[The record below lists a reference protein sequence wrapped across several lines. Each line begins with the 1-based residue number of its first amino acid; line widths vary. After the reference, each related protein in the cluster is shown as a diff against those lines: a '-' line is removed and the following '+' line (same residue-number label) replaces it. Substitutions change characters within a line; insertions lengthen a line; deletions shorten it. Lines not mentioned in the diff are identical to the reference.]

1 MFYFIIIRVSAMLG
15 AIYGDIIGSYYE
27 IHSTKDYNFELNR
40 NCTFTDDTVLS
51 AAVCKAILA
60 NSENISFIDVKKRA
74 FEYAVQYKSFY
85 RKYPHAGYGSMF
97 ISWAKDN
104 ELGVQHSYGNGAAMR
119 VVPIGYAYN
128 TLKQVLVQTKA
139 SCYYTHN
146 HSEAIAG
153 AKAVSG
159 SVFLARNGKD
169 KEEIKKFCEKQLG
182 IKLNASIE
190 QLRKSYVFDSRTR
203 YSVPPAIIA
212 FLESTDYESAVRNAI
227 SLGGDADTMAC
238 IAGGIAEAYYQLIPE
253 HINSFCNKKIDS
265 AIKSVIK
272 DFTHK
277 FLVK

>member
-1 MFYFIIIRVSAMLG
+1 MLG
-15 AIYGDIIGSYYE
+15 AVYGDIIGSYYE
-27 IHSTKDYNFELNR
+27 VHSTKDYNFELNR
-40 NCTFTDDTVLS
+40 NSTFTDDTVLS

-60 NSENISFIDVKKRA
+60 NSADISFFDVQKRA

-97 ISWAKDN
+97 ISWAKDS
-104 ELGVQHSYGNGAAMR
+104 ELSIQHSYGNGAAMR

-128 TLKQVLVQTKA
+128 TLKQVLVQTKS

-169 KEEIKKFCEKQLG
+169 KKEIKKFCEKQLG
-182 IKLNASIE
+182 MKLNTSIE
-190 QLRKSYVFDSRTR
+190 QLRKIYVFDSRTR

-212 FLESTDYESAVRNAI
+212 FLESYDYESAVRNAV

-238 IAGGIAEAYYQLIPE
+238 IAGGIAEAYYHTIPE
-253 HINSFCNKKIDS
+253 NIHSFCYSKIDS
-265 AIKSVIK
+265 TIKSVIK
-272 DFTHK
+272 EFTQTFIMK
-277 FLVK
+277 